1 MSNRYPKLPGRTP
14 RRAVVLLVGVSL
26 LLSACNNGAD
36 LEMPEGA
43 RALPDDH
50 AAAQLIADNAP
61 TEEITEAAFTCSGGG
76 SSAGPIE
83 TCLITDSGLL
93 VIFPL
98 TMPADVTGVITGSGF
113 TQQFEVPLPAVSVG
127 NSLPDPADL
136 FAIPHDQGSI
146 QVEFYYNDEPSG
158 AAVSGPIEP

>member
-1 MSNRYPKLPGRTP
+1 MRNRNPKLPGRDP
-14 RRAVVLLVGVSL
+14 WRAVVLLVGVSL
-26 LLSACNNGAD
+26 LLAACNNGAD
-36 LEMPEGA
+36 LETPEGA

-50 AAAQLIADNAP
+50 IAAQLIADSAP
-61 TEEITEAAFTCSGGG
+61 TEEVAEAAFTCSGGG
-76 SSAGPIE
+76 SSAGPIH
-83 TCLITDSGLL
+83 TCLISDDGLL

-98 TMPADVTGVITGSGF
+98 TMVADVTGVITGSGF
-113 TQQFEVPLPAVSVG
+113 TQQFEVPLPAVSG
-127 NSLPDPADL
+127 TSLPDPGDL

>member
-1 MSNRYPKLPGRTP
+1 MRNRHPILPGRDP

-26 LLSACNNGAD
+26 LVSACNNGAD

-43 RALPDDH
+43 QALPDDH
-50 AAAQLIADNAP
+50 IAAQLIADSAS

-76 SSAGPIE
+76 SSAGPIQ
-83 TCLITDSGLL
+83 TCLISDDGLL

-98 TMPADVTGVITGSGF
+98 TMPASVTGVITGSGF
-113 TQQFEVPLPAVSVG
+113 TQQFEIPLPGVSG

-146 QVEFYYNDEPSG
+146 QVEFFYNGEPSG
-158 AAVSGPIEP
+158 AAVSGPIGP